1 MNILSSQ
8 HKKQR
13 FFLWASS
20 TFLLLLVTF
29 IPVRLMVAY
38 HQAPHPQAILTLGGG
53 INREKFT
60 AEFAQNHPKL
70 DIWVSSGISEQKAR
84 PIFAAADIPEERV
97 YLDYDAV
104 DTVTNFTTIGPDFR
118 RRNIQHVYL
127 ITSDFHMPRAK
138 AIASI
143 VFGSQGIAFTPITI
157 PSNRRPESSLRIA
170 RDAGRSL
177 LWLVTGRTGASL
189 NPRYS
194 ALQNHREQG

>member
-1 MNILSSQ
+1 MNILSSKR
-8 HKKQR
+8 KKQR

-20 TFLLLLVTF
+20 TFLLLLVSF

-38 HQAPHPQAILTLGGG
+38 HQAPLPQAILTLGGG
-53 INREKFT
+53 IDREKFT

-70 DIWVSSGISEQKAR
+70 DIWVSSGIPPLNAGA
-84 PIFAAADIPEERV
+84 IFAAADIPEQRV

-104 DTVTNFTTIGPDFR
+104 DTVTNFTTMVADFR

-138 AIASI
+138 AIAYI
-143 VFGSQGIAFTPITI
+143 VFGSQGIAFTPITV
-157 PSNRRPESSLRIA
+157 PSNRPPESSLRIA

-194 ALQNHREQG
+194 ALTTRREQG